1 MTDDVA
7 RGRLLLDW
15 QAHPLARRPVQAVL
29 AVSAIL
35 ALLPFLYLV
44 LGHLPG
50 ALLLW
55 GAAVLSLSPALL
67 PTTYELYEGGVFTQ
81 QGLRGVFR
89 PWTYFVRCD
98 VDAAGVFLS
107 PFVQPR
113 RLEAFRGV
121 YLRAVDNVG
130 NKEAI
135 LAIVHAHLD
144 MENPGEMWYTR
155 DNRHEGQGE
164 WTR

>member
-1 MTDDVA
+1 MTDRVE
-7 RGRLLLDW
+7 RGPLLLAW
-15 QAHPLARRPVQAVL
+15 QVYPLARRPVPTIL
-29 AVSAIL
+29 AVGAIL

-67 PTTYELYEGGVFTQ
+67 PVTYELYEGGVFTQ

-89 PWTYFVRCD
+89 PWTYFARCD
-98 VDAAGVFLS
+98 VDEAGVFLS
-107 PFVQPR
+107 PFAEPR
-113 RLEAFRGV
+113 RLAAFRGI
-121 YLRAVDNVG
+121 YLRAVG

-144 MENPGEMWYTR
+144 MENPGEMWYTT
-155 DNRHEGQGE
+155 DVRHEGQGA